1 MLIQRNL
8 RLIDAYTFG
17 TNMIFV
23 LPVLV
28 PYYHDRI
35 GVDFHGFMVGEAAFA
50 AAAILCDVPAGW
62 LADMWQRRHV
72 EALGIFTEL
81 AGFAILL
88 FAHSFAAAVT
98 AQAVIGVGISF
109 CTGTNTAI
117 LYDSLLSVDR
127 QREYRRREGRR
138 LAMGFFTMAI
148 AGIIGGFLYP
158 LDHRLPLVLT
168 IAAFAVAGVAALL
181 LDEPLRRKP
190 PRARHPLKDIFATIK
205 YALHDHAEIGFAIM
219 SAAALFSAT
228 KIVMWT
234 QQPYFMLLHVPES
247 WYGVLMAVGFLLGG
261 AASHASHLL
270 DGKIGAPR
278 ALALIWC
285 AAILVCLGAAWR
297 PGWHGIALLM
307 LGGTC
312 IFGMA
317 SPRIN
322 EVINDHVDSARRA
335 TVLSTQSLM
344 VRTVFIPLSAAM
356 GGLSKHWGVTG
367 TLLGLALWLGVT
379 GSMLAVMAIRKRT
392 AVSGSAD
399 NGRLV

>member
-1 MLIQRNL
+1 MRIERNL
-8 RLIDAYTFG
+8 RLIDAYTLG

-35 GVDFHGFMVGEAAFA
+35 GVDFHAFMAGEAAFA
-50 AAAILCDVPAGW
+50 AAAVLCDVPAGW

-88 FAHSFAAAVT
+88 FARSFAAAVA
-98 AQAVIGVGISF
+98 AQTVIGIGISL

-117 LYDSLLSVDR
+117 LYDSLLSAGR

-138 LAMGFFTMAI
+138 QAMGFYTMALSGV
-148 AGIIGGFLYP
+148 AGGFLYP

-168 IAAFAVAGVAALL
+168 IAAFAVAGVATLM
-181 LDEPLRRKP
+181 LDEPLRRKQ
-190 PRARHPLKDIFATIK
+190 PRARHPLKDIFITVK
-205 YALHDHAEIGFAIM
+205 YALHDHAEIGFAIL
-219 SAAALFSAT
+219 SAGALFAAT

-234 QQPYFMLLHVPES
+234 QQPYFMLMHVPES

-261 AASHASHLL
+261 AASHASHLI

-278 ALALIWC
+278 ALALIWA
-285 AAILVCLGAAWR
+285 AAIAICLGAAWH
-297 PGWHGIALLM
+297 PGWHGVVLLM

-312 IFGMA
+312 IFGLA
-317 SPRIN
+317 SPRVN
-322 EVINDHVDSARRA
+322 EVINNHVDSGRRA
-335 TVLSTQSLM
+335 TVLSTQSLT
-344 VRTVFIPLSAAM
+344 VRTVFIPLSMAM
-356 GGLSKHWGVTG
+356 GSVSKHWGFPA
-367 TLLGLALWLGVT
+367 TLVGLALWLGVT
-379 GSMLAVMAIRKRT
+379 GSLLGLLALRRRRT
-392 AVSGSAD
+392 PAAEMQY
-399 NGRLV
+399 